1 MNSVEVDPFAVLPF
15 IGGAQCDLIS
25 SFVFSRAMN
34 VFLPKLARKA
44 GPCLSVFLV
53 LKNCRERVTGD
64 LHISLKGATVKHK
77 NVDRKGLETRRFG
90 CTVSL
95 VIA

>member
-1 MNSVEVDPFAVLPF
+1 MS
-15 IGGAQCDLIS
+15 
-25 SFVFSRAMN
+25 

-44 GPCLSVFLV
+44 RPCLSVFLV
-53 LKNCRERVTGD
+53 LKNCRELVTGG
-64 LHISLKGATVKHK
+64 LRISLKEATVKQK
-77 NVDRKGLETRRFG
+77 IIDWKGLETRRFG